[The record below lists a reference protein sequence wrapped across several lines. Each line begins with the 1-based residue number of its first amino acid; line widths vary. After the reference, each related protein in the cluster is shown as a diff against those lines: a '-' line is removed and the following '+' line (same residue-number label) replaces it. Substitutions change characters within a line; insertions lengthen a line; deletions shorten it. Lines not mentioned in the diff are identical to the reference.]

1 MRKGTSDPES
11 RRERGALC
19 GMFFVF
25 ENSHVTDVG
34 LLAGFPCLVTK
45 VAFAVRGLPKI

>member
-11 RRERGALC
+11 RRERVALC
-19 GMFFVF
+19 GTFFVF
-25 ENSHVTDVG
+25 EDSHVTDVG

-45 VAFAVRGLPKI
+45 VALALCGLPKI